1 MKLVKRSK
9 KVHDDYQ
16 EFVSGL
22 SPEES
27 SLASMVLVQDSVEQ
41 YDLNLTQPD
50 WLLSGIAQKVWLIK
64 LNGAEVVLDFD
75 VEFMS
80 SEGRAEKLMSEKHEA
95 LLNAFK
101 CWLLIQS
108 SPMHT
113 GYQKLAKK
121 RVSVKLRHT
130 LYLIDFLLLNSEA
143 ISLEKHFSQW
153 GKDFVRATLEKI
165 FEQANVKR
173 GVYETERRLDE
184 FVSENIKN
192 YTDEYLENGF
202 EKLIIKFDLPHE
214 AIGHHTPCHRRVLG
228 FLYLEGAIETKRR
241 GGRFGL
247 VKLSFLR
254 EKLFAHTLYG
264 HKVTQPKLEKYAV
277 CDEYGTAL
285 YSEFPQHPL
294 NKRLDIGIS
303 ESYFGEIKQN
313 LFMLAGVNSL
323 GGQIGLNTA
332 KVNDSCFEDIK
343 LRAFMTTEPKD
354 TGRVPTIGAG
364 EVLPQ
369 IRNGFEF
376 IFKHKTVI
384 FEAVESV
391 LVASLKEINQTSRRE
406 FTEYGYKK
414 YLPPEAVD
422 LGIEVLGYNVNED
435 ELFKK
440 RRENKDLFFLFNV
453 LQGALQV
460 IVGSTMARRM
470 GELVELDPFEALL
483 PKGINPEYSPSKDFN
498 LVFDNRK
505 SGVAYG
511 GEILREQLSRP
522 ILNRVASIIYQWQ
535 KFNLSISKQGLLKNL
550 NEVGL
555 FTSLSSQTVAFK
567 EGNTESFL
575 DNLDAFCDYF
585 ETRSYV
591 DENCVTR
598 RLYIRQHQLRRFFA
612 MTFYWAYGYEAS
624 ETLRYFLAHTDIEH
638 LERYVTEETSGEVLR
653 GVLAERLIDGIR
665 NRDIS
670 HIGELEVILKNKFG
684 LRSVEYATYSEI
696 SEDIEDELIVLDKT
710 YEHVIPQRYK
720 NYETLLIGIEKLLSD
735 GVISLKAE
743 YATVKSKD
751 TKEAAIMDLVL
762 KYEQA

>member
-1 MKLVKRSK
+1 MKLVEDSK
-9 KVHDDYQ
+9 KMHKDYQ
-16 EFVSGL
+16 RLISGL

-27 SLASMVLVQDSVEQ
+27 LLVSMELVQDSVEQ
-41 YDLNLTQPD
+41 YDLSLTQPD
-50 WLLSGIAQKVWLIK
+50 WLLSDIRQNVWHVL
-64 LNGAEVVLDFD
+64 LNGAEIVLDFD
-75 VEFMS
+75 VEFIS
-80 SEGRAEKLMSEKHEA
+80 SEGRAEKLVSEKHMV
-95 LLNAFK
+95 LLNSFK

-113 GYQKLAKK
+113 GYQQLSKK
-121 RVSVKLRHT
+121 TVSVKLRHT
-130 LYLIDFLLLNSEA
+130 LYLIDFLLLNSKA
-143 ISLEKHFSQW
+143 ISLEKHFSLW
-153 GKDFVRATLEKI
+153 DKDFVRATLEKI
-165 FEQANVKR
+165 FEQASVTK
-173 GVYETERRLDE
+173 GIYETEKRLDE
-184 FVSENIKN
+184 FLNESIKS
-192 YTDEYLENGF
+192 YSDDYLESSF
-202 EKLIIKFDLPHE
+202 EKLATKFYLPNEVIKRYTPH
-214 AIGHHTPCHRRVLG
+214 HRRLLG
-228 FLYLEGAIETKRR
+228 FLYSEGAIETRR
-241 GGRFGL
+241 KGGRFSL
-247 VKLSFLR
+247 IKLNFLR
-254 EKLFAHTLYG
+254 EKLFANTLYG
-264 HKVTQPKLEKYAV
+264 HKVMQPKLEKYAV
-277 CDEYGTAL
+277 SNEFSAAL

-303 ESYFGEIKQN
+303 ESYFGNIKQT
-313 LFMLAGVNSL
+313 LYLLAGIESL
-323 GGQIGLNTA
+323 GRHIGLETS
-332 KVNDSCFEDIK
+332 KISSTCFEDIK
-343 LRAFMTTEPKD
+343 LNALMTTVTKN
-354 TGRVPTIGAG
+354 TGRVPTIGAS

-376 IFKHKTVI
+376 IFKNKTVI

-391 LVASLKEINQTSRRE
+391 LSSSLKEIEQTSWKKFCE
-406 FTEYGYKK
+406 HGYKK
-414 YLPPEAVD
+414 YLPQEAVD

-483 PKGINPEYSPSKDFN
+483 PKGIDPECSPSTDFN

-505 SGVAYG
+505 SGVVYG
-511 GEILREQLSRP
+511 GEIVREQLSRP

-535 KFNLSISKQGLLKNL
+535 KFNLRISKQGLLKNL

-567 EGNTESFL
+567 EGNTESSI
-575 DNLDAFCDYF
+575 DNFDAFCDYF

-591 DENCVTR
+591 DENGVTR

-653 GVLAERLIDGIR
+653 GVQAERMIDGIR

-684 LRSVEYATYSEI
+684 LNSVEYATYSEI
-696 SEDIEDELIVLDKT
+696 SEDIEDELIVLEKIH
-710 YEHVIPQRYK
+710 EHVVPQRYK
-720 NYETLLIGIEKLLSD
+720 NYDALLSGIEKLLSD

-743 YATVKSKD
+743 YATVESKS
-751 TKEAAIMDLVL
+751 TGEQAIMDLVL
-762 KYEQA
+762 KYE

>member
-1 MKLVKRSK
+1 MKLVKGSK
-9 KVHDDYQ
+9 KVHEDYQ
-16 EFVSGL
+16 KLVSGL

-27 SLASMVLVQDSVEQ
+27 LLVSMELVQDSVEQ
-41 YDLNLTQPD
+41 YDLNLIQPD
-50 WLLSGIAQKVWLIK
+50 WLLSDITQNVWLIQ
-64 LNGAEVVLDFD
+64 LNGAEIALDFD
-75 VEFMS
+75 VEFLS
-80 SEGRAEKLMSEKHEA
+80 SEGRAEKLVSEKHRA

-121 RVSVKLRHT
+121 TVSVKLRHT
-130 LYLIDFLLLNSEA
+130 LYLIDFLLLNSKA
-143 ISLEKHFSQW
+143 ISLEKHFALW
-153 GKDFVRATLEKI
+153 DKDFVRATLEKI
-165 FEQANVKR
+165 FEQASVTK
-173 GVYETERRLDE
+173 GVYETEKRLDE
-184 FVSENIKN
+184 FLNENIKS
-192 YTDEYLENGF
+192 YSDDCLENSF
-202 EKLIIKFDLPHE
+202 EKLIIKFDLSNEVIKRYTPH
-214 AIGHHTPCHRRVLG
+214 HRRILG
-228 FLYLEGAIETKRR
+228 LLYLEGAIETGRK

-254 EKLFAHTLYG
+254 EKLFANTLYG
-264 HKVTQPKLEKYAV
+264 HKVIQPKLEKYAV
-277 CDEYGTAL
+277 SDEHGAAL

-294 NKRLDIGIS
+294 NKRLDVGIS
-303 ESYFGEIKQN
+303 ESYFGHIKQT
-313 LFMLAGVNSL
+313 LYMLAGVNSL
-323 GGQIGLNTA
+323 GKHIKLETA
-332 KVNDSCFEDIK
+332 KISSACFEDIK
-343 LRAFMTTEPKD
+343 LNALMTTAPKD

-364 EVLPQ
+364 EVLPL

-391 LVASLKEINQTSRRE
+391 LVGSIKEINQTSWKE
-406 FTEYGYKK
+406 FTEHGYKK
-414 YLPPEAVD
+414 YLPPEATD
-422 LGIEVLGYNVNED
+422 LGIEVLGYSVNEE

-440 RRENKDLFFLFNV
+440 RREYKDLFFLFSV

-470 GELVELDPFEALL
+470 GEMVELDPFEALL
-483 PKGINPEYSPSKDFN
+483 PKGIDPECSLSTDFN

-511 GEILREQLSRP
+511 GEIVREQLSRP

-535 KFNLSISKQGLLKNL
+535 KFNLRVSKQGLLKNL

-567 EGNTESFL
+567 EGNTESFI
-575 DNLDAFCDYF
+575 DNFDAFCDYF

-591 DENCVTR
+591 DENGVTR

-653 GVLAERLIDGIR
+653 GVQAERMIDGIR

-684 LRSVEYATYSEI
+684 LNSVEYATYSEI
-696 SEDIEDELIVLDKT
+696 SDDIEDELIVLEKT
-710 YEHVIPQRYK
+710 HEHVVPQRYK
-720 NYETLLIGIEKLLSD
+720 NYEALLIGIEQLLSD

-743 YATVKSKD
+743 YATVESKD
-751 TKEAAIMDLVL
+751 SKETAIMDLVL
-762 KYEQA
+762 KYE

>member
-1 MKLVKRSK
+1 MKLVKGSK
-9 KVHDDYQ
+9 KVHEDYQ
-16 EFVSGL
+16 KLVSGL

-27 SLASMVLVQDSVEQ
+27 LMVSMELVQDSVEQ
-41 YDLNLTQPD
+41 YDLSLAQPD
-50 WLLSGIAQKVWLIK
+50 WLLSDITQNVWLIK
-64 LNGAEVVLDFD
+64 LNGAEIFLDFD

-80 SEGRAEKLMSEKHEA
+80 SEGRAEKLVSEKHRA
-95 LLNAFK
+95 LLNTFK

-121 RVSVKLRHT
+121 TVSVKLRHT
-130 LYLIDFLLLNSEA
+130 LYLIDFLLLNSKA
-143 ISLEKHFSQW
+143 ISLEKHFSLW
-153 GKDFVRATLEKI
+153 DKDFVRVTLEKI
-165 FEQANVKR
+165 FEQASVTK
-173 GVYETERRLDE
+173 GVYETEKRLDE
-184 FVSENIKN
+184 FLTKNIKS
-192 YTDEYLENGF
+192 YSDDYLEAGF
-202 EKLIIKFDLPHE
+202 EKLIIKFDLSRE
-214 AIGHHTPCHRRVLG
+214 AIGRYTPHHRRILG
-228 FLYLEGAIETKRR
+228 LLYSEGAIETTRK
-241 GGRFGL
+241 GGRFSL

-254 EKLFAHTLYG
+254 EKLFANTLYG
-264 HKVTQPKLEKYAV
+264 HKVMQPKLEKYAISN
-277 CDEYGTAL
+277 EHGKAL

-294 NKRLDIGIS
+294 NKRLDVGIS
-303 ESYFGEIKQN
+303 ESYFGHIKQT
-313 LFMLAGVNSL
+313 FYMLAGVNSL
-323 GGQIGLNTA
+323 GKHIGLETA
-332 KVNDSCFEDIK
+332 KISSACFEDIK
-343 LRAFMTTEPKD
+343 LNALMTTAPKD

-376 IFKHKTVI
+376 IFKHKAVI

-391 LVASLKEINQTSRRE
+391 LVGSIKEINQTSWKE

-414 YLPPEAVD
+414 YLSPEATD
-422 LGIEVLGYNVNED
+422 LGIEVLGYSVNED

-483 PKGINPEYSPSKDFN
+483 PKGIDPECSPSTDFN

-511 GEILREQLSRP
+511 GEIVREQLSRP

-535 KFNLSISKQGLLKNL
+535 KFNLRVSKQGLLKNL

-567 EGNTESFL
+567 EGNTESFI
-575 DNLDAFCDYF
+575 DNFDAFCDYF

-591 DENCVTR
+591 DENGVTR

-653 GVLAERLIDGIR
+653 GVQAERMIDGIR

-684 LRSVEYATYSEI
+684 LNSVEYATYSEI
-696 SEDIEDELIVLDKT
+696 SEDIEDELIVLEKT
-710 YEHVIPQRYK
+710 HEHVVPQRYK
-720 NYETLLIGIEKLLSD
+720 NYEALLSGIEKLLSD

-743 YATVKSKD
+743 YATVESKD
-751 TKEAAIMDLVL
+751 TKEMATMDLVL
-762 KYEQA
+762 KYE